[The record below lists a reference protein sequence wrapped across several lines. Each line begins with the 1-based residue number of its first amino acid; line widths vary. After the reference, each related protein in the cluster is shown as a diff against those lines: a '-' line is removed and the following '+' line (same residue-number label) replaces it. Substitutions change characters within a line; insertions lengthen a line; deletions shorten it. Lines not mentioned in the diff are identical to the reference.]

1 MDPAVTTIVTGCIIL
16 LICVELNVVEIYY
29 DNYMPY
35 VIQYGGFFDN
45 IHEMIE
51 GTDPFIHCGLA
62 HQGKRATHGE
72 PQN

>member
-45 IHEMIE
+45 IHEMI
-51 GTDPFIHCGLA
+51 DSFIVDSHIK
-62 HQGKRATHGE
+62 GKGQPTVSPKIE
-72 PQN
+72 